1 MDGNRLNG
9 FNLKPGNDIIKDF
22 QQPTNMVNV
31 SMVILGLLN
40 ILDISVFTRL
50 CSKNEEGKFD
60 WLMQSFVRIFVFI
73 EYVNCYHANDLK

>member
-31 SMVILGLLN
+31 STVILGLLN

-50 CSKNEEGKFD
+50 YSKNEEGKFD

>member
-9 FNLKPGNDIIKDF
+9 FNLEPGNDIIKDF
-22 QQPTNMVNV
+22 QQPTNMANV
-31 SMVILGLLN
+31 STVILGLLN

-50 CSKNEEGKFD
+50 CGKNEEGQFD

-73 EYVNCYHANDLK
+73 EYVNWG